1 MGAALS
7 ATKGETLYQ
16 RPTPFDALCLAAYPW
31 AMAAEGSF
39 KVIRERNVM
48 VPMRDGTRL
57 ATDVFRPD
65 APGRFPV
72 LVNRGPYGK
81 DDYVAAPDHSVW
93 FFPTHGYVVLSQ
105 DCRARFE
112 SEGDAYNPLFQEVQ
126 DGYDTVE
133 WAARQPWSNGRVGT
147 TGQSYLGATQ
157 YTLATNNPLP
167 PHLQTMAPV
176 SASSDFH
183 QSWVYHT
190 GGAMEWGWMVP
201 YAIHKGRNTLERLGR
216 HDLLAQM
223 DEYVLEPGNFGRP
236 LKDEWFRH
244 LPLKDWIERLR
255 ETAPYFGEYFE
266 QELDG
271 PYWWQLNLLR
281 NLDGIKVPM
290 FHVSS
295 WYDIFLEGALNAYQ
309 AITDRGG
316 SSLARG
322 GQKLLVGPWAH
333 IRPYTRPTSG
343 DTGDIDFGP
352 DAAIELHDHLRR
364 WFDYWLKDMANGI
377 MEEPPVYIFVMGEN
391 RWRHENEWP
400 LARTHYT
407 RYYLHSEG
415 AANTRSGNGT
425 LSTVPPDDEPADSY
439 IYDPADPAPTL
450 RGNTLM
456 IPHGVQDQRPAEDR
470 PDVLVFTSEPLP
482 SDLEL
487 TGPISVRLYAASSA
501 VDTDFTA
508 KLVDVRPDGFAHNLQ
523 DGIVRAR
530 YRTSARRPAFITPG
544 QVYEYTIDLWA
555 TSHVLMAG
563 HRLRV
568 EISSSNFPRFDR
580 NPNTGAPLGEDARLE
595 TAQQTV
601 HHNAQYPS
609 HILLPVIPR

>member
-1 MGAALS
+1 
-7 ATKGETLYQ
+7 
-16 RPTPFDALCLAAYPW
+16 
-31 AMAAEGSF
+31 MAQEGNF

-81 DDYVAAPDHSVW
+81 DDYVASPDHSVW

-112 SEGDAYNPLFQEVQ
+112 SEGDYYNPLFQEVQ

-167 PHLQTMAPV
+167 PHLQAMAPV

-216 HDLLAQM
+216 QDLLAQL
-223 DEYVLEPGNFGRP
+223 DDYVLEPGNFGRP

-244 LPLKDWIERLR
+244 LPLKDWIGRLQ
-255 ETAPYFGEYFE
+255 ETAPYFREYFE

-271 PYWWQLNLLR
+271 PYWWRLNLLR
-281 NLDGIKVPM
+281 HLEGIKIPL

-295 WYDIFLEGALNAYQ
+295 WYDIFLEGALNAYR
-309 AITDRGG
+309 AITDQGG
-316 SSLARG
+316 SDSNGTGLARRN
-322 GQKLLVGPWAH
+322 QKLLVGPWAH
-333 IRPYTRPTSG
+333 IRPYTRATSG

-352 DAAIELHDHLRR
+352 EAAIELHDHLRR
-364 WFDYWLKDMANGI
+364 WFDYWLKDIDSGI
-377 MEEPPVYIFVMGEN
+377 MDEPPVYIFVMGGGATGSGVTVN
-391 RWRHENEWP
+391 GSWRYENEWP

-407 RYYLHSEG
+407 RYYLHSG
-415 AANTRSGNGT
+415 GSANIRSGDGA
-425 LSTVPPDDEPADSY
+425 LSTAPPGEEPPDRY
-439 IYDPADPAPTL
+439 VYDPNDPAPTL

-456 IPHGVQDQRPAEDR
+456 IPHGVADQRPAEDR
-470 PDVLVFTSEPLP
+470 GDVLVYTSETLDA
-482 SDLEL
+482 DLEL
-487 TGPISVRLYAASSA
+487 TGPIKVQLFAASSA

-508 KLVDVRPDGFAHNLQ
+508 KLVDVRPDGYAQNLQ

-530 YRTSARRPAFITPG
+530 YRTSARQPTFINPG
-544 QVYEYTIDLWA
+544 QVYEYSIDLWA
-555 TSHVLMAG
+555 TSHVVKAG

-580 NPNTGAPLGEDARLE
+580 NPNTGAPLGEDDRLE

-601 HHNAQYPS
+601 LHTAAHPS
-609 HILLPVIPR
+609 HIVLPIIPR

>member
-1 MGAALS
+1 
-7 ATKGETLYQ
+7 
-16 RPTPFDALCLAAYPW
+16 
-31 AMAAEGSF
+31 MAQEGNF

-81 DDYVAAPDHSVW
+81 DDYVASPDHSVW

-112 SEGDAYNPLFQEVQ
+112 SEGDYYNPLFQEVQ

-133 WAARQPWSNGRVGT
+133 WAARQPWSNGRVGA

-167 PHLQTMAPV
+167 RSLQAMAPV

-190 GGAMEWGWMVP
+190 GGAMEWGWLAP

-216 HDLLAQM
+216 ADLLAQM
-223 DEYVLEPGNFGRP
+223 DNYVLEPGNFGRP

-244 LPLKDWIERLR
+244 LPLKDWIDRLA
-255 ETAPYFGEYFE
+255 ETAPYFREYFE

-271 PYWWQLNLLR
+271 PYWWRLNLLR
-281 NLDGIKVPM
+281 NLAGIKAPL

-295 WYDIFLEGALNAYQ
+295 WYDIFLEGALNAYR

-316 SSLARG
+316 SELARRN
-322 GQKLLVGPWAH
+322 QKLMVGPWAH

-352 DAAIELHDHLRR
+352 EAAIELHDHLRR
-364 WFDYWLKDMANGI
+364 WFDYWLKDIDSGI
-377 MEEPPVYIFVMGEN
+377 MDEPPVYIFVMGDN

-407 RYYLHSEG
+407 RYYFHSG
-415 AANTRSGNGT
+415 GSANTSDGDGS
-425 LSTVPPDDEPADSY
+425 LSTAPPDEEPPDRY
-439 IYDPADPAPTL
+439 VYDPNDPTPTL

-456 IPHGVQDQRPAEDR
+456 IPHGVADQRTAEAR
-470 PDVLVFTSEPLP
+470 QDVLVYTSEPLER
-482 SDLEL
+482 DLEL
-487 TGPISVRLYAASSA
+487 TGPLKVQLFAASSA

-508 KLVDVRPDGFAHNLQ
+508 KLVDVRPDGYAQNLQ

-530 YRTSARRPAFITPG
+530 YRTSARRPTFIVPG
-544 QVYEYTIDLWA
+544 QVYEYCIDLWA
-555 TSHVLMAG
+555 TSHVLKAG

-568 EISSSNFPRFDR
+568 DISSSNFPRFDR
-580 NPNTGAPLGEDARLE
+580 NPNTGAPLGEDDRLE
-595 TAQQTV
+595 SAQQTIL
-601 HHNAQYPS
+601 HTAAHPS
-609 HILLPVIPR
+609 HITLPIIPR

>member
-1 MGAALS
+1 
-7 ATKGETLYQ
+7 
-16 RPTPFDALCLAAYPW
+16 
-31 AMAAEGSF
+31 MAQQGNF

-81 DDYVAAPDHSVW
+81 DDYVASPDHSVW
-93 FFPTHGYVVLSQ
+93 FFSAHGYVVLSQ

-112 SEGDAYNPLFQEVQ
+112 SEGEQYNPLFQEVN

-167 PHLQTMAPV
+167 APLQTLAPV

-216 HDLLAQM
+216 HDLLAQL
-223 DEYVLEPGNFGRP
+223 DQYVLEPGNFGRP
-236 LKDEWFRH
+236 LKEEWYRH
-244 LPLKDWIERLR
+244 LPLRDWIHRLQ
-255 ETAPYFGEYFE
+255 ETAPYFGEYFDNE
-266 QELDG
+266 VDG
-271 PYWWQLNLLR
+271 PYWWRVNLLR
-281 NLDGIKVPM
+281 NLAGIKVPL
-290 FHVSS
+290 FHITS
-295 WYDIFLEGALNAYQ
+295 WYDIFLEGALNSYQ
-309 AITDRGG
+309 AIREHGG
-316 SSLARG
+316 SQLARDN
-322 GQKLLVGPWAH
+322 QRLLVGPWAH

-352 DAAIELHDHLRR
+352 EARIELHDHLLR
-364 WFDYWLKDMANGI
+364 WFDYWLKDQDNGVLG
-377 MEEPPVYIFVMGEN
+377 EPPVYLFVMGEN
-391 RWRHENEWP
+391 RWRYENEWP
-400 LARTHYT
+400 LARTHYL
-407 RYYLHSEG
+407 RYYLHADG
-415 AANTRSGNGT
+415 PANSRSGAGT
-425 LSTVPPDDEPADSY
+425 LSTVLPGDEPADTY
-439 IYDPADPAPTL
+439 VYDPNDPVPTL

-456 IPHGVQDQRPAEDR
+456 LPHGVADQRSVEDR
-470 PDVLVFTSEPLP
+470 QDVLVYTSEPLAR
-482 SDLEL
+482 DLEL
-487 TGPISVRLYAASSA
+487 TGPITARLFAASSA
-501 VDTDFTA
+501 RDTDFTA

-530 YRTSARRPAFITPG
+530 YRDSAERASFITPG
-544 QVYEYTIDLWA
+544 RIYEYTIDLWA
-555 TSHVLMAG
+555 TSHVLKAG
-563 HRLRV
+563 HQLRV

-580 NPNTGAPLGEDARLE
+580 NPNTGARLGVDTRLE

-601 HHNAQYPS
+601 HHSAAHPS
-609 HILLPVIPR
+609 HIVLPVIPR

>member
-1 MGAALS
+1 
-7 ATKGETLYQ
+7 
-16 RPTPFDALCLAAYPW
+16 
-31 AMAAEGSF
+31 MAQEGQF

-48 VPMRDGTRL
+48 VTMRDGTRL

-72 LVNRGPYGK
+72 LINRGPYGK
-81 DDYVAAPDHSVW
+81 DDYVASPDHSVW

-112 SEGDAYNPLFQEVQ
+112 SEGDYYNPLFQEVL

-167 PHLQTMAPV
+167 PQLQAMAPV

-216 HDLLAQM
+216 SDLLAQM
-223 DEYVLEPGNFGRP
+223 DDYVLEPGNFGRP

-244 LPLKDWIERLR
+244 LPLKDWIGRLQ
-255 ETAPYFGEYFE
+255 ETAPYFREYFE

-281 NLDGIKVPM
+281 NLEGIKIPL

-295 WYDIFLEGALNAYQ
+295 WYDIFLEGALNAYRAVTEQ
-309 AITDRGG
+309 GG
-316 SSLARG
+316 SETARRN
-322 GQKLLVGPWAH
+322 QKLLVGPWAH
-333 IRPYTRPTSG
+333 IRPYTRATSV

-352 DAAIELHDHLRR
+352 EAQIELHDHLRR
-364 WFDYWLKDMANGI
+364 WFDYWLKDIDTGI
-377 MEEPPVYIFVMGEN
+377 MDEPPVYIFVMGGGVTGN
-391 RWRHENEWP
+391 GRWRHENEWP

-407 RYYLHSEG
+407 RYYLHSDG
-415 AANTRSGNGT
+415 SANTRSGDGT
-425 LSTVPPDDEPADSY
+425 LSTVPPGAEPPDRY
-439 IYDPADPAPTL
+439 VYDPADPAPTL

-456 IPHGVQDQRPAEDR
+456 IPHGVADQRSTEDR
-470 PDVLVFTSEPLP
+470 GDVLVYTSDPLEH
-482 SDLEL
+482 DLEL
-487 TGPISVRLYAASSA
+487 TGPIKVQLFAASSA

-508 KLVDVRPDGFAHNLQ
+508 KLVDVRPDGYAQNIQ
-523 DGIVRAR
+523 DGIIRAR
-530 YRTSARRPAFITPG
+530 YRSSARQPSFITPG

-555 TSHVLMAG
+555 TSQVFKAG

-580 NPNTGAPLGEDARLE
+580 NPNTGAPLGEDTRLE

-601 HHNAQYPS
+601 QHRAEYPS
-609 HILLPVIPR
+609 HIVLPVIPR

>member
-1 MGAALS
+1 
-7 ATKGETLYQ
+7 
-16 RPTPFDALCLAAYPW
+16 
-31 AMAAEGSF
+31 
-39 KVIRERNVM
+39 M
-48 VPMRDGTRL
+48 VTMRDGTRL

-72 LVNRGPYGK
+72 LINRGPYGK
-81 DDYVAAPDHSVW
+81 DDYVASPDHSVW

-112 SEGDAYNPLFQEVQ
+112 SEGDYYNPLFQEVQ

-167 PHLQTMAPV
+167 PQLQAMAPV

-216 HDLLAQM
+216 SDLLAQM
-223 DEYVLEPGNFGRP
+223 DDYVLEPGNFGRP

-244 LPLKDWIERLR
+244 LPLKDWIGRLQ
-255 ETAPYFGEYFE
+255 ETAPYFREYFE

-281 NLDGIKVPM
+281 NLEGIKIPL

-295 WYDIFLEGALNAYQ
+295 WYDIFLEGALNAYRAVTEQ
-309 AITDRGG
+309 GG
-316 SSLARG
+316 SETARRN
-322 GQKLLVGPWAH
+322 QKLLVGPWAH
-333 IRPYTRPTSG
+333 IRPYTRATSV

-352 DAAIELHDHLRR
+352 EAQIELHDHLRR
-364 WFDYWLKDMANGI
+364 WFDYWLKDIDTGI
-377 MEEPPVYIFVMGEN
+377 MDEPPVYIFVMGDN

-407 RYYLHSEG
+407 RYYLHSDG
-415 AANTRSGNGT
+415 SANTRSGDGT
-425 LSTVPPDDEPADSY
+425 LSTVPPGAEPPDRY
-439 IYDPADPAPTL
+439 VYDPADPAPTL

-456 IPHGVQDQRPAEDR
+456 IPHGVADQRSTEGR
-470 PDVLVFTSEPLP
+470 GDVLVYTSDPLEH
-482 SDLEL
+482 DLEL
-487 TGPISVRLYAASSA
+487 TGPIKVQLFAASSA

-508 KLVDVRPDGFAHNLQ
+508 KLVDVRPDGYAQNIQ
-523 DGIVRAR
+523 DGIIRAR
-530 YRTSARRPAFITPG
+530 YRSSARQPTFITPG

-555 TSHVLMAG
+555 TSQVFKAG

-580 NPNTGAPLGEDARLE
+580 NPNTGAPLGEDTRLE

-601 HHNAQYPS
+601 QHSADYPS
-609 HILLPVIPR
+609 HIVLPVIPR

>member
-1 MGAALS
+1 
-7 ATKGETLYQ
+7 
-16 RPTPFDALCLAAYPW
+16 
-31 AMAAEGSF
+31 MAQEGQF

-48 VPMRDGTRL
+48 VTMRDGTRL

-72 LVNRGPYGK
+72 LINRGPYGK
-81 DDYVAAPDHSVW
+81 DDYVASPDHSVW

-112 SEGDAYNPLFQEVQ
+112 SEGDYYNPLFQEVQ

-167 PHLQTMAPV
+167 PQLQAMAPV

-216 HDLLAQM
+216 SDLLAQM
-223 DEYVLEPGNFGRP
+223 DDYVLEPGNFGRP

-244 LPLKDWIERLR
+244 LPLKDWIGRLQ
-255 ETAPYFGEYFE
+255 ETAPYFREYFE

-281 NLDGIKVPM
+281 NLEGIKIPL

-295 WYDIFLEGALNAYQ
+295 WYDIFLEGALNAYRAVTEQ
-309 AITDRGG
+309 GG
-316 SSLARG
+316 SETARRN
-322 GQKLLVGPWAH
+322 QKLLVGPWAH
-333 IRPYTRPTSG
+333 IRPYTRATSV

-352 DAAIELHDHLRR
+352 EAQIELHDHLRR
-364 WFDYWLKDMANGI
+364 WFDYWLKDIDTGI
-377 MEEPPVYIFVMGEN
+377 MDEPPVNIFVMGDN

-407 RYYLHSEG
+407 RYYLHSDG
-415 AANTRSGNGT
+415 SANTRSGNGT
-425 LSTVPPDDEPADSY
+425 LSTVPPGAEPPDRY
-439 IYDPADPAPTL
+439 VYDPADPAPTL

-456 IPHGVQDQRPAEDR
+456 IPHGVADQRSTEDR
-470 PDVLVFTSEPLP
+470 SDVLVYTSDPLEH
-482 SDLEL
+482 DLEL
-487 TGPISVRLYAASSA
+487 TGPIKVQLFAASSA

-508 KLVDVRPDGFAHNLQ
+508 KLVDVRPDGYAQNIQ
-523 DGIVRAR
+523 DGIIRAR
-530 YRTSARRPAFITPG
+530 YRSSARQPAFITPG

-555 TSHVLMAG
+555 TSQVFKAG

-580 NPNTGAPLGEDARLE
+580 NPNTGAPLGEDTRLE

-601 HHNAQYPS
+601 QHSADYPS
-609 HILLPVIPR
+609 HIVLPVIPR

>member
-1 MGAALS
+1 
-7 ATKGETLYQ
+7 
-16 RPTPFDALCLAAYPW
+16 
-31 AMAAEGSF
+31 MAQEGNF

-48 VPMRDGTRL
+48 VPMRDGTLL

-81 DDYVAAPDHSVW
+81 DDYIAAPDHSVW
-93 FFPTHGYVVLSQ
+93 FFPSHGYVVISQ

-112 SEGDAYNPLFQEVQ
+112 SQGDYYNPLFQEVQ
-126 DGYDTVE
+126 DGYDTIE

-157 YTLATNNPLP
+157 YTMATNNPLP

-201 YAIHKGRNTLERLGR
+201 YAIHKGRNTLQRLGR
-216 HDLLAQM
+216 DDLLAQM

-236 LKDEWFRH
+236 LSDEWFRH
-244 LPLKDWIERLR
+244 LPLRDWIERLK
-255 ETAPYFGEYFE
+255 ETAPYFHEYFE

-271 PYWWQLNLLR
+271 PYWWQLNLLH

-295 WYDIFLEGALNAYQ
+295 WYDIFLEGALNAYR

-316 SSLARG
+316 SELARRN
-322 GQKLLVGPWAH
+322 QRLLVGPWAH
-333 IRPYTRPTSG
+333 IRPYTRATSG

-364 WFDYWLKDMANGI
+364 WFDYWLKDDANGV
-377 MEEPPVYIFVMGEN
+377 MEDPPVYIFVMGEN
-391 RWRHENEWP
+391 KWRHEDEWP
-400 LARTHYT
+400 LSRTHYT
-407 RYYLHSEG
+407 RYYLHSGG
-415 AANTRSGNGT
+415 AANTRAGDGT
-425 LSTVPPDDEPADSY
+425 LSTMPPHEEPADTY
-439 IYDPADPAPTL
+439 IYDPDDPAPTL

-470 PDVLVFTSEPLP
+470 PDVLVYTSDSLE

-487 TGPISVRLYAASSA
+487 TGPIVVKLHAASSA
-501 VDTDFTA
+501 IDTDFTA
-508 KLVDVRPDGFAHNLQ
+508 KLVDVRPDGYAHNLQ

-530 YRTSARRPAFITPG
+530 YRTSARQPAFITPG
-544 QVYEYTIDLWA
+544 RVYEYIIDLWA
-555 TSHVLMAG
+555 TSHVLKAG

-580 NPNTGAPLGEDARLE
+580 NPNTGASLGVNDRLE
-595 TAQQTV
+595 TARQAV
-601 HHNAQYPS
+601 HHSAQYPS
-609 HILLPVIPR
+609 HIVLPVIPR

>member
-1 MGAALS
+1 
-7 ATKGETLYQ
+7 
-16 RPTPFDALCLAAYPW
+16 
-31 AMAAEGSF
+31 MAQEGQF
-39 KVIRERNVM
+39 QVIRERNVM
-48 VPMRDGTRL
+48 VTMRDGTRL

-72 LVNRGPYGK
+72 LINRGPYGK
-81 DDYVAAPDHSVW
+81 DDYVASPDHSVW

-112 SEGDAYNPLFQEVQ
+112 SEGDYYNPLFQEVQ

-167 PHLQTMAPV
+167 PQLQAMAPV

-216 HDLLAQM
+216 SDLLAQM
-223 DEYVLEPGNFGRP
+223 DDYVLEPGNFGRP

-244 LPLKDWIERLR
+244 LPLKDWVGRLQ
-255 ETAPYFGEYFE
+255 ETAPYFREYFE

-281 NLDGIKVPM
+281 NLEGIKIPL

-295 WYDIFLEGALNAYQ
+295 WYDIFLEGALNAYR
-309 AITDRGG
+309 AITEQGG
-316 SSLARG
+316 SETARRN
-322 GQKLLVGPWAH
+322 QKLLVGPWAH
-333 IRPYTRPTSG
+333 IRPYTRATSV

-352 DAAIELHDHLRR
+352 EAQIELHDHLRR
-364 WFDYWLKDMANGI
+364 WFDYWLKDIDTGI
-377 MEEPPVYIFVMGEN
+377 MDEPPVYIFVMGGGVTGN
-391 RWRHENEWP
+391 GRWRHENEWP

-407 RYYLHSEG
+407 RYYLHSDG
-415 AANTRSGNGT
+415 SANTRSGDGT
-425 LSTVPPDDEPADSY
+425 LSTVPPGAEPPDRY
-439 IYDPADPAPTL
+439 VYDPADPAPTL

-456 IPHGVQDQRPAEDR
+456 IPHGAADQRSTEDR
-470 PDVLVFTSEPLP
+470 SDVLVYTSDPLEH
-482 SDLEL
+482 DLEL
-487 TGPISVRLYAASSA
+487 TGPIKVQLFAASSA

-508 KLVDVRPDGFAHNLQ
+508 KLVDVRPDGYAQNIQ
-523 DGIVRAR
+523 DGIIRAR
-530 YRTSARRPAFITPG
+530 YRSSARQPTFITPG

-555 TSHVLMAG
+555 TSQVFRAG

-580 NPNTGAPLGEDARLE
+580 NPNTGAPLGEDTRLE

-601 HHNAQYPS
+601 QHRGDYPS
-609 HILLPVIPR
+609 HIVLPVIPR

>member
-1 MGAALS
+1 
-7 ATKGETLYQ
+7 
-16 RPTPFDALCLAAYPW
+16 
-31 AMAAEGSF
+31 MAQEGQF

-48 VPMRDGTRL
+48 VTMRDGTRL

-72 LVNRGPYGK
+72 LINRGPYGK
-81 DDYVAAPDHSVW
+81 DDYVASPDHSVW

-112 SEGDAYNPLFQEVQ
+112 SEGDYYNPLFQEVQ

-133 WAARQPWSNGRVGT
+133 WAARQLWSNGRVGT

-167 PHLQTMAPV
+167 PQLQAMAPV

-216 HDLLAQM
+216 SDLLAQM
-223 DEYVLEPGNFGRP
+223 DDYVLEPGNFGRP

-244 LPLKDWIERLR
+244 LPLKDWIGLLQ
-255 ETAPYFGEYFE
+255 ETAPYFREYFE

-281 NLDGIKVPM
+281 NLEGIKIPL

-295 WYDIFLEGALNAYQ
+295 WYDIFLEGALNAYR
-309 AITDRGG
+309 AVTDQGG
-316 SSLARG
+316 SETARRN
-322 GQKLLVGPWAH
+322 QKLLVGPWAH
-333 IRPYTRPTSG
+333 IRPYTRATSV

-352 DAAIELHDHLRR
+352 EAQIELHDHLRR
-364 WFDYWLKDMANGI
+364 WFDYWLKDIDTGI
-377 MEEPPVYIFVMGEN
+377 MDEPPVYIFVMGGGVTGN
-391 RWRHENEWP
+391 GRWRHENEWP

-407 RYYLHSEG
+407 RYYLHSDG
-415 AANTRSGNGT
+415 SANTRSGDGT
-425 LSTVPPDDEPADSY
+425 LSTVPPGAEPPDRY
-439 IYDPADPAPTL
+439 VYDPADPAPTL

-456 IPHGVQDQRPAEDR
+456 IPHGVADQRSTEDR
-470 PDVLVFTSEPLP
+470 GDVLVYTSEPLEQ
-482 SDLEL
+482 DLEL
-487 TGPISVRLYAASSA
+487 TGPIKVQLFAASSA

-508 KLVDVRPDGFAHNLQ
+508 KLVDVRPDGYAQNIQ
-523 DGIVRAR
+523 DGIIRAR
-530 YRTSARRPAFITPG
+530 YRSSARQPTFITPG

-555 TSHVLMAG
+555 TSQVFKAG

-580 NPNTGAPLGEDARLE
+580 NPNTGAPLGEDTRLE
-595 TAQQTV
+595 TAEQTV
-601 HHNAQYPS
+601 QHRADYPS
-609 HILLPVIPR
+609 HIVLPVIPR

>member
-1 MGAALS
+1 MIAV
-7 ATKGETLYQ
+7 
-16 RPTPFDALCLAAYPW
+16 PAYPVG
-31 AMAAEGSF
+31 MAEEGQF

-48 VPMRDGTRL
+48 VPMRDGTCL

-112 SEGDAYNPLFQEVQ
+112 SEGDYYNPLFQEVQ

-167 PHLQTMAPV
+167 PHLQAMAPV

-201 YAIHKGRNTLERLGR
+201 YAIHKGRNTLQRLGR
-216 HDLLAQM
+216 DDLLAQM

-236 LKDEWFRH
+236 LSDEWFRH
-244 LPLKDWIERLR
+244 LPLRDWIGRLK
-255 ETAPYFGEYFE
+255 ETAPYFGEYFD
-266 QELDG
+266 QEPDG
-271 PYWWQLNLLR
+271 PYWWKLNLLHH
-281 NLDGIKVPM
+281 LDGIKIPM

-309 AITDRGG
+309 VISDRGG
-316 SSLARG
+316 SELARRN
-322 GQKLLVGPWAH
+322 QRLLVGPWAH
-333 IRPYTRPTSG
+333 IRPYTRATSG

-352 DAAIELHDHLRR
+352 EAAIELHDHLRR
-364 WFDYWLKDMANGI
+364 WFDHWLKDVDNGI
-377 MEEPPVYIFVMGEN
+377 MDEPPVYLFVMGDGGVGN
-391 RWRHENEWP
+391 GRWRHENEWP

-407 RYYLHSEG
+407 RYYLHSGG
-415 AANTRSGNGT
+415 AANTRAGDGS
-425 LSTVPPDDEPADSY
+425 LSNVPPGDESSDSY
-439 IYDPADPAPTL
+439 VYDPADPAPTL

-470 PDVLVFTSEPLP
+470 PDVLVYTSDPLD

-487 TGPISVRLYAASSA
+487 TGPIVVKLYAASSA
-501 VDTDFTA
+501 LDTDFTA
-508 KLVDVRPDGFAHNLQ
+508 KLVDVRPDGYAHNLQ

-530 YRTSARRPAFITPG
+530 YRTSARQPSFIDPG
-544 QVYEYTIDLWA
+544 RVYEYTIDLWA
-555 TSHVLMAG
+555 TSHVLKEG

-580 NPNTGAPLGEDARLE
+580 NPNTGAPLGEDDRLE
-595 TAQQTV
+595 AAEQTV
-601 HHNAQYPS
+601 HHSAEYPS
-609 HILLPVIPR
+609 HIVLPVIPR

>member
-1 MGAALS
+1 
-7 ATKGETLYQ
+7 
-16 RPTPFDALCLAAYPW
+16 
-31 AMAAEGSF
+31 
-39 KVIRERNVM
+39 M
-48 VPMRDGTRL
+48 VTMRDGTRL

-72 LVNRGPYGK
+72 LINRGPYGK
-81 DDYVAAPDHSVW
+81 DDYVASPDHSVW

-112 SEGDAYNPLFQEVQ
+112 SEGDYYNPLFQEVQ

-167 PHLQTMAPV
+167 PQLQAMAPV

-216 HDLLAQM
+216 SDLLAQM
-223 DEYVLEPGNFGRP
+223 DDYVLEPGNFGRP

-244 LPLKDWIERLR
+244 LPLKDWIGRLQ
-255 ETAPYFGEYFE
+255 ETAPYFREYFE

-281 NLDGIKVPM
+281 NLEGIKIPL

-295 WYDIFLEGALNAYQ
+295 WYDIFLEGALNAYR
-309 AITDRGG
+309 AVTDQGG
-316 SSLARG
+316 SETARRN
-322 GQKLLVGPWAH
+322 QKLLVGPWAH
-333 IRPYTRPTSG
+333 IRPYTRATSV

-352 DAAIELHDHLRR
+352 EAQIELHDHLRR
-364 WFDYWLKDMANGI
+364 WFDYWLKDIDTGI
-377 MEEPPVYIFVMGEN
+377 MDEPPVYIFVMGDN

-407 RYYLHSEG
+407 RYYLHSDG
-415 AANTRSGNGT
+415 TANTRSGDGT
-425 LSTVPPDDEPADSY
+425 LSTVPPGAEPPDRY
-439 IYDPADPAPTL
+439 VYDPADPAPTL

-456 IPHGVQDQRPAEDR
+456 IPHGVADQRSTEDR
-470 PDVLVFTSEPLP
+470 GDVLVYTSEPLEQ
-482 SDLEL
+482 DLEL
-487 TGPISVRLYAASSA
+487 TGPIKVQLFAASSA

-508 KLVDVRPDGFAHNLQ
+508 KLVDVRPDGYAQNIQ
-523 DGIVRAR
+523 DGIIRAR
-530 YRTSARRPAFITPG
+530 YRSSARQPTFITPG

-555 TSHVLMAG
+555 TSQVFKAG

-580 NPNTGAPLGEDARLE
+580 NPNTGAPLGEDTRLE

-601 HHNAQYPS
+601 QHSADYPS
-609 HILLPVIPR
+609 HIVLPVIPR

>member
-1 MGAALS
+1 
-7 ATKGETLYQ
+7 
-16 RPTPFDALCLAAYPW
+16 
-31 AMAAEGSF
+31 MAQEGQF

-65 APGRFPV
+65 APGRFPA

-81 DDYVAAPDHSVW
+81 DDYVASPDHSVW

-105 DCRARFE
+105 DCRARFQ
-112 SEGDAYNPLFQEVQ
+112 SEGDYYNPLFQEVA

-133 WAARQPWSNGRVGT
+133 WAARQPWCNGRVGT

-167 PHLQTMAPV
+167 PHLQAMAPV

-216 HDLLAQM
+216 ADLLAQM

-244 LPLKDWIERLR
+244 LPLKDWIGRLQ
-255 ETAPYFGEYFE
+255 ETAPYFREYFE

-271 PYWWQLNLLR
+271 PYWWRLNLLR
-281 NLDGIKVPM
+281 NLAGIKIPL

-295 WYDIFLEGALNAYQ
+295 WYDIFLEGALNAYT
-309 AITDRGG
+309 AITEGGG
-316 SSLARG
+316 SDLARRN
-322 GQKLLVGPWAH
+322 QKLLVGPWAH

-352 DAAIELHDHLRR
+352 EAAIELHDHLRR
-364 WFDYWLKDMANGI
+364 WFDYWLKDLDTGLMD
-377 MEEPPVYIFVMGEN
+377 EPPVYLFVMGDN

-407 RYYLHSEG
+407 RYYFHSG
-415 AANTRSGNGT
+415 GSANTRNGDGV
-425 LSTVPPDDEPADSY
+425 LSTAPPGEEPPDSY
-439 IYDPADPAPTL
+439 IYDPDDPAPTL

-456 IPHGVQDQRPAEDR
+456 IPHGVADQRPAEDR
-470 PDVLVFTSEPLP
+470 PDVLVYTSAPLERE
-482 SDLEL
+482 LEL
-487 TGPISVRLYAASSA
+487 TGPITAQLFAASSA

-508 KLVDVRPDGFAHNLQ
+508 KLVDVAPDGYARNLQ

-530 YRTSARRPAFITPG
+530 YRTSARRPTFITPG
-544 QVYEYTIDLWA
+544 QVYEYKIDLWA
-555 TSHVLMAG
+555 TSHVFQAG

-580 NPNTGAPLGEDARLE
+580 NPNTGAPLGEDDRLE

-601 HHNAQYPS
+601 LHTAAHPS

>member
-1 MGAALS
+1 
-7 ATKGETLYQ
+7 
-16 RPTPFDALCLAAYPW
+16 
-31 AMAAEGSF
+31 MAQEGQF

-48 VPMRDGTRL
+48 VTMRDGTRL

-72 LVNRGPYGK
+72 LINRGPYGK
-81 DDYVAAPDHSVW
+81 DDYVASPDHSVW

-112 SEGDAYNPLFQEVQ
+112 SEGDYYNPLFQEVQ

-167 PHLQTMAPV
+167 PQLQAMAPV

-216 HDLLAQM
+216 SDLLAQM
-223 DEYVLEPGNFGRP
+223 DDYVLEPGNFGRP

-244 LPLKDWIERLR
+244 LPLKDWIGRLQ
-255 ETAPYFGEYFE
+255 ETAPYFREYFE

-281 NLDGIKVPM
+281 NLEGIKIPL

-295 WYDIFLEGALNAYQ
+295 WYDIFLEGALNAYRAVTEQ
-309 AITDRGG
+309 GG
-316 SSLARG
+316 SETARRN
-322 GQKLLVGPWAH
+322 QKLLVGPWAH
-333 IRPYTRPTSG
+333 IRPYTRATSV

-352 DAAIELHDHLRR
+352 EAQIELHDHLRR
-364 WFDYWLKDMANGI
+364 WFDYWLKDIDTGI
-377 MEEPPVYIFVMGEN
+377 MDEPPVNIFVMGDN

-407 RYYLHSEG
+407 RYYLHSDG
-415 AANTRSGNGT
+415 SANTRSGNGT
-425 LSTVPPDDEPADSY
+425 LSTVPPGAEPPDRY
-439 IYDPADPAPTL
+439 VYDPADPAPTL

-456 IPHGVQDQRPAEDR
+456 IPHGVADQRSTEDR
-470 PDVLVFTSEPLP
+470 GDVLVYTSDPLEH
-482 SDLEL
+482 DLEL
-487 TGPISVRLYAASSA
+487 TGPIKVQLFAASSA

-508 KLVDVRPDGFAHNLQ
+508 KLVDVRPDGYAQNIQ
-523 DGIVRAR
+523 DGIIRAR
-530 YRTSARRPAFITPG
+530 YRSSARQPAFITPG

-555 TSHVLMAG
+555 TSQVFKAG

-580 NPNTGAPLGEDARLE
+580 NPNTGAPLGEDTRLE

-601 HHNAQYPS
+601 QHSADYPS
-609 HILLPVIPR
+609 HIVLPVIPR

>member
-1 MGAALS
+1 
-7 ATKGETLYQ
+7 
-16 RPTPFDALCLAAYPW
+16 
-31 AMAAEGSF
+31 MAQEGQF

-48 VPMRDGTRL
+48 VTMRDGTRL

-65 APGRFPV
+65 APGRFPA
-72 LVNRGPYGK
+72 LINRGPYGK
-81 DDYVAAPDHSVW
+81 DDYVASPDHSVW

-112 SEGDAYNPLFQEVQ
+112 SEGDYYNPLFQEVQ

-133 WAARQPWSNGRVGT
+133 WAARQPWSNGRVGA

-167 PHLQTMAPV
+167 PQLQAMAPV

-216 HDLLAQM
+216 SDLLAQM
-223 DEYVLEPGNFGRP
+223 DDYVLEPGNFGRP

-244 LPLKDWIERLR
+244 LPLKDWIGRLQ
-255 ETAPYFGEYFE
+255 ETAPYFREYFE

-271 PYWWQLNLLR
+271 PYWWRLNLLR
-281 NLDGIKVPM
+281 NLEGIKIPL

-295 WYDIFLEGALNAYQ
+295 WYDIFLEGALNAYS
-309 AITDRGG
+309 AITERGG
-316 SSLARG
+316 NELARRN
-322 GQKLLVGPWAH
+322 QKLLVGPWAH
-333 IRPYTRPTSG
+333 IRPYTRATSV

-352 DAAIELHDHLRR
+352 EAAIELHDHLRR
-364 WFDYWLKDMANGI
+364 WFDYWLKDIDSGI
-377 MEEPPVYIFVMGEN
+377 MDEPPVYIFVMGGGTTGSGTTGN
-391 RWRHENEWP
+391 GSWRYENEWP

-407 RYYLHSEG
+407 RYYLHSDG
-415 AANTRSGNGT
+415 SANTRSGDGT
-425 LSTVPPDDEPADSY
+425 LSTVPPGAEPPDRY
-439 IYDPADPAPTL
+439 VYDPTDPAPTL

-456 IPHGVQDQRPAEDR
+456 IPHGVADQRSTEDR
-470 PDVLVFTSEPLP
+470 GDVLVYTSEPLEQ
-482 SDLEL
+482 DLEL
-487 TGPISVRLYAASSA
+487 TGPIKVQLFAASSA

-508 KLVDVRPDGFAHNLQ
+508 KLVDVRPDGYAQNLQ
-523 DGIVRAR
+523 DGIIRAR
-530 YRTSARRPAFITPG
+530 YRSSARQPTFITPG
-544 QVYEYTIDLWA
+544 QVYEYSIDLWA
-555 TSHVLMAG
+555 TSQVFKAG

-580 NPNTGAPLGEDARLE
+580 NPNTGAPLGEDTRLE

-601 HHNAQYPS
+601 QHSADYAS
-609 HILLPVIPR
+609 HIVLPVIPS

>member
-1 MGAALS
+1 
-7 ATKGETLYQ
+7 
-16 RPTPFDALCLAAYPW
+16 
-31 AMAAEGSF
+31 MAQEGQF

-65 APGRFPV
+65 APGRFPA

-81 DDYVAAPDHSVW
+81 DDYVASPDHSVW

-105 DCRARFE
+105 DCRARFQ
-112 SEGDAYNPLFQEVQ
+112 SEGDYYNPLFQEVA

-133 WAARQPWSNGRVGT
+133 WAARQPWCNGRVGT

-167 PHLQTMAPV
+167 PHLQAMAPV

-216 HDLLAQM
+216 ADLLAQM

-244 LPLKDWIERLR
+244 LPLKDWIDRLQ
-255 ETAPYFGEYFE
+255 ETAPYFREYFE

-271 PYWWQLNLLR
+271 PYWWRLNLLR
-281 NLDGIKVPM
+281 NLAGIKIPL

-295 WYDIFLEGALNAYQ
+295 WYDIFLEGALNAYT
-309 AITDRGG
+309 AITEQGG
-316 SSLARG
+316 SDLARRN
-322 GQKLLVGPWAH
+322 QKLLVGPWAH

-352 DAAIELHDHLRR
+352 EAAIELHDHLRR
-364 WFDYWLKDMANGI
+364 WFDYWLKDLDSGLMD
-377 MEEPPVYIFVMGEN
+377 EPPVYLFVMGDN

-407 RYYLHSEG
+407 RYYFHSG
-415 AANTRSGNGT
+415 GSANTGDGDGV
-425 LSTVPPDDEPADSY
+425 LSTAPPGEEPPDSY
-439 IYDPADPAPTL
+439 IYDPGDPAPTL

-456 IPHGVQDQRPAEDR
+456 IPHGVADQRPAEDR
-470 PDVLVFTSEPLP
+470 PDVLVYTSAPLERE
-482 SDLEL
+482 LEL
-487 TGPISVRLYAASSA
+487 TGPITAQLFAASSA

-508 KLVDVRPDGFAHNLQ
+508 KLVDVAPDGYARNLQ

-530 YRTSARRPAFITPG
+530 YRTSARRPALITPG
-544 QVYEYTIDLWA
+544 QVYEYKIDLWA
-555 TSHVLMAG
+555 TSHVFQAG

-580 NPNTGAPLGEDARLE
+580 NPNTGAPLGEDDRLE

-601 HHNAQYPS
+601 LHTAAHPS

>member
-1 MGAALS
+1 
-7 ATKGETLYQ
+7 
-16 RPTPFDALCLAAYPW
+16 
-31 AMAAEGSF
+31 MAQEGQF

-65 APGRFPV
+65 APGRFPA

-81 DDYVAAPDHSVW
+81 DDYVASPDHSVW

-105 DCRARFE
+105 DCRARFQ
-112 SEGDAYNPLFQEVQ
+112 SEGDYYNPLFQEVA

-133 WAARQPWSNGRVGT
+133 WAARQPWCNGRVGT

-167 PHLQTMAPV
+167 PHLQAMAPV

-216 HDLLAQM
+216 ADLLAQM

-244 LPLKDWIERLR
+244 LPLKDWIGRLQ
-255 ETAPYFGEYFE
+255 ETAPYFREYFE

-271 PYWWQLNLLR
+271 PYWWRLNLLR
-281 NLDGIKVPM
+281 NLAGIKIPL

-295 WYDIFLEGALNAYQ
+295 WYDIFLEGALNAYT
-309 AITDRGG
+309 AITEQGG
-316 SSLARG
+316 SDLARRN
-322 GQKLLVGPWAH
+322 QKLLVGPWAH

-352 DAAIELHDHLRR
+352 EAAIELHDHLRR
-364 WFDYWLKDMANGI
+364 WFDYWLKDLDSGLMD
-377 MEEPPVYIFVMGEN
+377 EPPVYLFVMGDN

-407 RYYLHSEG
+407 RYYLHSG
-415 AANTRSGNGT
+415 GSANTRDGDGV
-425 LSTVPPDDEPADSY
+425 LSTAPPGEEPPDSY
-439 IYDPADPAPTL
+439 IYDPDDPAPTL

-456 IPHGVQDQRPAEDR
+456 IPHGVADQRPAEDR
-470 PDVLVFTSEPLP
+470 PDVLVYTSAPLERE
-482 SDLEL
+482 LEL
-487 TGPISVRLYAASSA
+487 TGPITAQLFAASSA

-508 KLVDVRPDGFAHNLQ
+508 KLVDVAPDGYARNLQ

-530 YRTSARRPAFITPG
+530 YRTSARRPALITPG
-544 QVYEYTIDLWA
+544 QVYEYKIDLWA
-555 TSHVLMAG
+555 TSHVFQAG

-580 NPNTGAPLGEDARLE
+580 NPNTGAPLGEDDRLE

-601 HHNAQYPS
+601 LHTAAHPS